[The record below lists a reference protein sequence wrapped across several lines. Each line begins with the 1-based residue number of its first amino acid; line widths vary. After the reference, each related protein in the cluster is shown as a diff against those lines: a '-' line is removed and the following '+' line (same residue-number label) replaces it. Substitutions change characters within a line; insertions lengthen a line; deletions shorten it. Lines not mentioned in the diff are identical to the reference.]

1 MPEAVILDMPTDLRS
16 INAHVSPFE
25 LLEDIGNKKNRGIT
39 ALTVDIPNANKIRQ
53 SDTPRPPPL
62 WRTPEFLFYY
72 LVAAVVIPF
81 MVWVPIN
88 LSSPTH
94 ANYALFRYKLS
105 SGWLFGRQVDNSDA
119 QYRGFRNN
127 IPALTFLVLLYA
139 TLKYTYTRFA
149 SRSISGTPIDQT
161 FLVPFIN
168 LFAMLYLIGLHGTS
182 TLKIFIILTANY
194 YIGKSLAG
202 SRAGPIIIWIFN
214 FLILFAN
221 ERNDGYLFSSLHPDL
236 APLDTFRGL
245 YPRWQINF
253 NITMLRLV
261 SFNMDYH
268 WACALPHPPVPDSA
282 LTEKQRCALPHSL
295 EHYTYANYLAYALF
309 PPLYIAG
316 PIVTF
321 NNFMWQL
328 RRPVDIRLRTLMGYL
343 TRFLISLL
351 TIEFIL
357 HYMYVVAIKDTKAW
371 QGDTPLELSMIGF
384 WNLMIVWLKLLLPWR
399 FFRLW
404 SLASG
409 IDPPE
414 NMVRCMAN
422 NYSTLGFWRSWH
434 RSYNLWVVRYIYVP
448 LGGTKN
454 IGITAALIFTFV
466 ALWHDLS
473 FRLLAWG
480 WLVSLF
486 ILPELLATTL
496 VPKSKFGQY
505 GWYRHVC
512 ACGGVIN
519 VLTMITANLVGFV
532 IGTDGI
538 LYMAKE
544 ITGSFQGLRFLI
556 GACACLFIGVQLMFE
571 YREEEMR
578 RGILRRC

>member
-1 MPEAVILDMPTDLRS
+1 MPEAVVLDMPTDLRS
-16 INAHVSPFE
+16 TDSLVSPFE
-25 LLEDIGNKKNRGIT
+25 LQEDIGNKNHHGIT
-39 ALTVDIPNANKIRQ
+39 AWTVDIPDARKIQQ
-53 SDTPRPPPL
+53 SDIPRPPPL
-62 WRTPEFLFYY
+62 WRTPEFFFYY
-72 LVAAVVIPF
+72 LAAAVVIPF

-94 ANYALFRYKLS
+94 ANYGLFHYKLS
-105 SGWLFGRQVDNSDA
+105 SGWLFGRRVDNSDA
-119 QYRGFRNN
+119 QYRAFRNN
-127 IPALTFLVLLYA
+127 VPVLAFLVLVYVA
-139 TLKYTYTRFA
+139 LKSIYTRFA
-149 SRSISGTPIDQT
+149 TRSTSGTPTDKT
-161 FLVPFIN
+161 FLVPFTN
-168 LFAMLYLIGLHGTS
+168 LFAILYLIGLHGTS
-182 TLKIFIILTANY
+182 TLKILIILTANY
-194 YIGKSLAG
+194 YIGKSFAR
-202 SRAGPIIIWIFN
+202 SRAGPIITWIFN

-221 ERNDGYLFSSLHPDL
+221 EWNEGYLFSSLHPDL
-236 APLDTFRGL
+236 APLDAFRGL
-245 YPRWQINF
+245 YPRWQISF

-261 SFNMDYH
+261 SFNMDYY
-268 WACALPHPPVPDSA
+268 WACTLPHPPVPEST
-282 LTEKQRCALPHSL
+282 LTEKQRCTLPHSL
-295 EHYTYANYLAYALF
+295 EHYTYANYLAYVLF

-316 PIVTF
+316 PILTF

-328 RRPVDIRLRTLMGYL
+328 RRPVDLRPGILLGYL
-343 TRFLISLL
+343 TRFLISLM
-351 TIEFIL
+351 TMEFIL

-384 WNLMIVWLKLLLPWR
+384 WNLIIVWIKLLLPWR

-434 RSYNLWVVRYIYVP
+434 RSYNLWIVRYIYIP

-454 IGITAALIFTFV
+454 VAITAALIFTFV

-486 ILPELLATTL
+486 ILPELLAATL
-496 VPKSKFGQY
+496 LPQSKYGKH

-519 VLTMITANLVGFV
+519 VLTMIAANLVGFV

-538 LYMAKE
+538 LYMANQ
-544 ITGSFQGLRFLI
+544 ITGSFQGFRFLI
-556 GACACLFIGVQLMFE
+556 GACACLFVGVQLMFE

-578 RGILRRC
+578 RGIFRRC

>member
-1 MPEAVILDMPTDLRS
+1 MPDAVVLDMPTDLRS
-16 INAHVSPFE
+16 TNARVSPYG
-25 LLEDIGNKKNRGIT
+25 LEENVGMEKNHRGFT
-39 ALTVDIPNANKIRQ
+39 ALTVDIP
-53 SDTPRPPPL
+53 DTSKVQRTDAPRPPPL
-62 WRTPEFLFYY
+62 WRTPEFIFYY
-72 LVAAVVIPF
+72 LVAAVAIPL
-81 MVWVPIN
+81 MVWVPTN

-94 ANYALFRYKLS
+94 ANYAFFQYKLS

-119 QYRGFRNN
+119 QYRAFRSNM
-127 IPALTFLVLLYA
+127 PALAILVLIYVA
-139 TLKYTYTRFA
+139 LKSIYTRFA
-149 SRSISGTPIDQT
+149 TRSITGIPTNNT
-161 FLVPFIN
+161 FLVPLTL
-168 LFAMLYLIGLHGTS
+168 LFAILYLIGLHGTS
-182 TLKIFIILTANY
+182 TIKIFIILTANY
-194 YIGKSLAG
+194 CIGKSLAR
-202 SRAGPIIIWIFN
+202 SRAGPIITWIFN

-221 ERNDGYLFSSLHPDL
+221 ERNEGYLFSSLHPDL
-236 APLDTFRGL
+236 APLDIFKGL
-245 YPRWQINF
+245 YPRWQISF

-268 WACALPHPPVPDSA
+268 WACTLPHPPEPKST
-282 LTEKQRCALPHSL
+282 LTEKQRSTVPHSL
-295 EHYTYANYLAYALF
+295 EHYTYANYLAYVLF

-316 PIVTF
+316 PILTF

-328 RRPVDIRLRTLMGYL
+328 RQPVDIRPGTIIGYL
-343 TRFLISLL
+343 TRFLITLL
-351 TIEFIL
+351 TMEFIL

-422 NYSTLGFWRSWH
+422 NYSTLAFWRSWH
-434 RSYNLWVVRYIYVP
+434 RSYNLWIVRYIYIP

-454 IGITAALIFTFV
+454 IAITTALIFTFV

-480 WLVSLF
+480 WLVSVF
-486 ILPELLATTL
+486 IVPELFAGKLL
-496 VPKSKFGQY
+496 PQSKY
-505 GWYRHVC
+505 GRYAWYRHVC
-512 ACGGVIN
+512 VCGGVLN
-519 VLTMITANLVGFV
+519 VLTMISANLVGFV

-538 LYMAKE
+538 LYMANQ
-544 ITGSFQGLRFLI
+544 ITGSLQVHL
-556 GACACLFIGVQLMFE
+556 C
-571 YREEEMR
+571 R
-578 RGILRRC
+578 RGM